1 MRARCATGLCITL
14 FIALTIVGGP
24 QPAWGHQSSQSGD
37 LRKIGP
43 APAFSLT
50 TQDGSAL
57 SLADLRGK
65 IVVVNF
71 IFTNC
76 ADTCPLLTAKLVAIQ
91 DQLGRKF
98 GAAVFFVSI
107 TVDPKVD
114 RPEELRHYAEVMGSD
129 LIGWVFLTGP
139 AEKIRQVA
147 RQYGVV
153 SDKRPDGNVDH
164 NLTTSIVDRGGILRV
179 QYVGERFDQ
188 SKFLHDLLDLIGE
201 DKAK

>member
-1 MRARCATGLCITL
+1 MSARCATGICIAL
-14 FIALTIVGGP
+14 FIALTTVGGP
-24 QPAWGHQSSQSGD
+24 QPAWGHQSSHSSV

-65 IVVVNF
+65 VVMVNF

-76 ADTCPLLTAKLVAIQ
+76 ADTCPLLTAKLVEIQ
-91 DQLGRKF
+91 DELGRNF
-98 GAAVFFVSI
+98 GAKVFFVSI

-114 RPEELRHYAEVMGSD
+114 HPEELRNYAEAMGTD
-129 LIGWVFLTGP
+129 PIGWAFLTGAP
-139 AEKIRQVA
+139 EKIQQVA

-153 SDKRPDGNVDH
+153 ADKRPDGEVDH
-164 NLTTSIVDRGGILRV
+164 NLTTSIVDRDGILRV
-179 QYVGERFDQ
+179 QYIGERFDQ
-188 SKFLHDLLDLIGE
+188 REFLHDLLDLIDE
-201 DKAK
+201 D

>member
-1 MRARCATGLCITL
+1 MSARCATGICIAL
-14 FIALTIVGGP
+14 FIALTTVGGP
-24 QPAWGHQSSQSGD
+24 QPAWGHQSSQSSG

-50 TQDGSAL
+50 TQDGGAL

-65 IVVVNF
+65 VVVVNF

-76 ADTCPLLTAKLVAIQ
+76 ADTCPLLTAKLVEIQ
-91 DQLGRKF
+91 DQLGRNF

-114 RPEELRHYAEVMGSD
+114 HPEELRHYAEAMGSD
-129 LIGWVFLTGP
+129 LSGWAFLTGAP
-139 AEKIRQVA
+139 EKLRQAA

-153 SDKRPDGNVDH
+153 ADKRPDGDVDH
-164 NLTTSIVDRGGILRV
+164 NLTSSIVDREGILRV
-179 QYVGERFDQ
+179 QYIGERFDQ
-188 SKFLHDLLDLIGE
+188 REFLHDLLDLIGE
-201 DKAK
+201 D

>member
-1 MRARCATGLCITL
+1 MRARCATGLCIAL
-14 FIALTIVGGP
+14 IIALTTVAGQ

-43 APAFSLT
+43 APAFSLK

-76 ADTCPLLTAKLVAIQ
+76 ADTCPLLTAKLVTIQ
-91 DQLGRKF
+91 DQLGRNF
-98 GAAVFFVSI
+98 GSTVFFVSI

-114 RPEELRHYAEVMGSD
+114 RPEELRHYAEAMGAD
-129 LIGWVFLTGP
+129 LIGWAFLTGAP
-139 AEKIRQVA
+139 EKIRQVA
-147 RQYGVV
+147 RQYGIFA
-153 SDKRPDGNVDH
+153 DKRPDGDVEH
-164 NLTTSIVDRGGILRV
+164 NLATSIVDRDGILRV
-179 QYVGERFDQ
+179 QYVGERFDP
-188 SKFLHDLLDLIGE
+188 SEFLHDLLDLIGE
-201 DKAK
+201 DRAT

>member
-1 MRARCATGLCITL
+1 MRARCAAGLCIAL
-14 FIALTIVGGP
+14 FIALTTVGGQ

-37 LRKIGP
+37 LRMIGP

-65 IVVVNF
+65 VVVVNF

-76 ADTCPLLTAKLVAIQ
+76 ADTCPLLTAKLVTIQ
-91 DQLGRKF
+91 DQLGSKF

-114 RPEELRHYAEVMGSD
+114 RPEELRHYAKAMGTD
-129 LIGWVFLTGP
+129 PIGWAFLTGAP
-139 AEKIRQVA
+139 EKLGAVA
-147 RQYGVV
+147 RQYGVIA
-153 SDKRPDGNVDH
+153 DERPDGSVDH
-164 NLTTSIVDRGGILRV
+164 NLTTSIIDRDGILRV
-179 QYVGERFDQ
+179 QYIGERFDP
-188 SKFLHDLLDLIGE
+188 SEFLHDLLDLIGE
-201 DKAK
+201 D

>member
-1 MRARCATGLCITL
+1 MNARCATGLCITL
-14 FIALTIVGGP
+14 IIALTTVGGL
-24 QPAWGHQSSQSGD
+24 QPAWGHQSGESGV

-65 IVVVNF
+65 VVVVNF

-76 ADTCPLLTAKLVAIQ
+76 ADTCPLLTAKLVTIQ
-91 DQLGRKF
+91 DQLGSKF

-114 RPEELRHYAEVMGSD
+114 RPEELRHYAKTMGTD
-129 LIGWVFLTGP
+129 PVGWAFLTGAP
-139 AEKIRQVA
+139 AKLEPVA

-153 SDKRPDGNVDH
+153 ADERPDGSVDH
-164 NLTTSIVDRGGILRV
+164 NLTTSIVDRDGILRV
-179 QYVGERFDQ
+179 QYIGERFDP
-188 SKFLHDLLDLIGE
+188 SEFLHDLLDLIDE
-201 DKAK
+201 D